1 MIYEVKASIKQV
13 TMSNTKRK
21 VFTFD
26 ESDLD
31 WINPMLLEWEKENEG
46 KKGGALVTK
55 LMKEYRGTQG
65 PSKLEAFNQ
74 KVRSDYVRFKTD
86 LGYRIVTFRARMG
99 VLFGE
104 TRVKLNHVTSRIAA
118 ASKRFVDAIH
128 SQVESR
134 KKR

>member
-1 MIYEVKASIKQV
+1 
-13 TMSNTKRK
+13 MSNTKKK

-46 KKGGALVTK
+46 KKGGVLVTT
-55 LMKEYRGTQG
+55 LMKEYRETQD
-65 PSKLEAFNQ
+65 PSKFEVFTQ

-86 LGYRIVTFRARMG
+86 LDSRIVAFRTRMG
-99 VLFGE
+99 VFFGE
-104 TRVKLNHVTSRIAA
+104 TRVKLNHLASRIAA

-128 SQVESR
+128 SQIESR
-134 KKR
+134 KR

>member
-1 MIYEVKASIKQV
+1 LIYEVKASVKEV
-13 TMSNTKRK
+13 MSNTRRK

-55 LMKEYRGTQG
+55 LMKEYRETQG
-65 PSKLEAFNQ
+65 PSKFEVFTQ
-74 KVRSDYVRFKTD
+74 KVRSDYVRFSTD
-86 LGYRIVTFRARMG
+86 LGSRIVAFRTRMG
-99 VLFGE
+99 VFFGE
-104 TRVKLNHVTSRIAA
+104 IRVKLNRVASRIAA

-134 KKR
+134 KR

>member
-1 MIYEVKASIKQV
+1 
-13 TMSNTKRK
+13 MSNTKRK

-46 KKGGALVTK
+46 KKGGVLVTK
-55 LMKEYRGTQG
+55 LMKEYREIQG
-65 PSKLEAFNQ
+65 PSKFEVFTQ

-86 LGYRIVTFRARMG
+86 LGSRIVAFRTRMG
-99 VLFGE
+99 VFFGE
-104 TRVKLNHVTSRIAA
+104 IRVKLNHVAIRIAA

-134 KKR
+134 KR

>member
-1 MIYEVKASIKQV
+1 M
-13 TMSNTKRK
+13 MSDTRRK

-46 KKGGALVTK
+46 RKGGALVTK
-55 LMKEYRGTQG
+55 LMKEYRETQG
-65 PSKLEAFNQ
+65 PSKFEVFTQ
-74 KVRSDYVRFKTD
+74 KVRSDYVRFRTD
-86 LGYRIVTFRARMG
+86 LGSRIVAFRTRMG
-99 VLFGE
+99 VFFGE
-104 TRVKLNHVTSRIAA
+104 TRVKLNRVASRIVA

-134 KKR
+134 KR